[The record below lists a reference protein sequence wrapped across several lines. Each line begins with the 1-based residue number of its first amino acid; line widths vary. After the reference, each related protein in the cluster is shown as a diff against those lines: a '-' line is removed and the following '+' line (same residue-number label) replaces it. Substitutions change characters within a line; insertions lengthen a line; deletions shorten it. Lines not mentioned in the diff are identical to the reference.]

1 MTMIAPLRVRALTAS
16 SRVLLA
22 SVSWPEAANK
32 GPAATGLKIARSSVC
47 SKRTMATAQQTPPD
61 LSKDFI
67 VERLEGENEGIVV
80 FGLNR
85 PKAMNA
91 LSKNLVTEM
100 EAAVKAI
107 KFDKT
112 ARVLVI
118 RSHAK
123 GAFCAGADL
132 KERAKMTPDEVGPFV
147 ARGREIIGAWDKLPM
162 PVIAALDGVALGG
175 GLEMALAC
183 DLRVASSDARMGL
196 TETRLAI
203 IPGGGGTQRLPRVVG
218 PARARELIYTAR
230 VLKGPEAAELGL
242 VNHCVEQNADGDA
255 AYQRSLQL
263 AREILPNGP
272 VGVAMAKVA
281 INKGSEVDL
290 ASGLGFEEACYA
302 QVIPTKDRI
311 EALMAFKEKRKPVF
325 KGE

>member
-1 MTMIAPLRVRALTAS
+1 V
-16 SRVLLA
+16 
-22 SVSWPEAANK
+22 
-32 GPAATGLKIARSSVC
+32 
-47 SKRTMATAQQTPPD
+47 
-61 LSKDFI
+61 
-67 VERLEGENEGIVV
+67 VERLEGENAGIVV
-80 FGLNR
+80 FGINR

-91 LSKNLVTEM
+91 LSKTLVTEM
-100 EAAVKAI
+100 EAAVNAV
-107 KFDKT
+107 KFDKSV
-112 ARVLVI
+112 RVLVL

-147 ARGREIIGAWDKLPM
+147 ARGREIIGAWEKLPM

-203 IPGGGGTQRLPRVVG
+203 IPGGGGTQRLPRVIG

-230 VLKGPEAAELGL
+230 VLKGQEAADLGL
-242 VNHCVEQNADGDA
+242 VNHCVEQNGDGDA

-311 EALMAFKEKRKPVF
+311 EALTAFREKRKPVF

>member
-1 MTMIAPLRVRALTAS
+1 VMPGKTTAAQDDS
-16 SRVLLA
+16 T
-22 SVSWPEAANK
+22 VS
-32 GPAATGLKIARSSVC
+32 T
-47 SKRTMATAQQTPPD
+47 
-61 LSKDFI
+61 
-67 VERLEGENEGIVV
+67 
-80 FGLNR
+80 
-85 PKAMNA
+85 
-91 LSKNLVTEM
+91 
-100 EAAVKAI
+100 
-107 KFDKT
+107 
-112 ARVLVI
+112 
-118 RSHAK
+118 
-123 GAFCAGADL
+123 
-132 KERAKMTPDEVGPFV
+132 
-147 ARGREIIGAWDKLPM
+147 
-162 PVIAALDGVALGG
+162 
-175 GLEMALAC
+175 
-183 DLRVASSDARMGL
+183 RMGL

-230 VLKGPEAAELGL
+230 VLKGPEAADLGL

-311 EALMAFKEKRKPVF
+311 EALMAFREKRKPVF